1 MKILQSRS
9 FERKVKKFGKQEKKV
24 LDKQILKIAENP
36 SVGIEKKG
44 DLRGVYVHKFK
55 IRSIQ
60 YLLSYRLIRDDLE
73 LIMMG
78 PHENYYR
85 DLKTTSKQDKIVKEN
100 YCGTTYRNSSM

>member
-9 FERKVKKFGKQEKKV
+9 FERKVKKFSKKEKKE

-36 SVGIEKKG
+36 SFGIEKKG
-44 DLRGVYVHKFK
+44 DLRGVYIHKFK
-55 IRSIQ
+55 IKNTQ

-73 LIMMG
+73 LIMIG

-85 DLKTTSKQDKIVKEN
+85 DLKN
-100 YCGTTYRNSSM
+100 YLKTR